1 VFFLITVFPDFTG
14 MPMAEFRERGSR
26 KIAFRE
32 KNSLRLISA
41 ALRHLI
47 NDL

>member
-1 VFFLITVFPDFTG
+1 
-14 MPMAEFRERGSR
+14 MPVAEFRERGSR
-26 KIAFRE
+26 KIASGE
-32 KNSLRLISA
+32 KNSLRLIFT